1 MKLSFVPLSSFAF
14 EVLQS
19 RYGSNV
25 PNLIS
30 RPSTNPNGVDLY
42 ELPPYEV
49 GDMFILCKYVALLL
63 GGCE

>member
-1 MKLSFVPLSSFAF
+1 MKPSFIPLSSFAF

-19 RYGSNV
+19 RHGENV
-25 PNLIS
+25 PNAIS
-30 RPSTNPNGVDLY
+30 RPSTNSNAIDVY

-63 GGCE
+63 AGCE